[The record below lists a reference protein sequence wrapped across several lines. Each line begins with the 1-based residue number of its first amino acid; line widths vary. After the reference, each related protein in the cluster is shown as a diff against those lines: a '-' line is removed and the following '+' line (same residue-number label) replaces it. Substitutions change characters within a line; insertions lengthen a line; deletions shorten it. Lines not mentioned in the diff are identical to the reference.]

1 MRLYYLIEAPIG
13 SFLKPASEDKQM
25 SISEQN
31 YHVQIL
37 WLCYLIGH
45 PNGNRTHI
53 AAVKGRWTKPLFDGA
68 MVGRIG
74 NDPISKGLQPNA
86 NPSQLSSGLFMVG
99 REGIC
104 TFTELTAVLQTVE
117 LTRAQPTQM
126 IGTIEIWTHS
136 GCDPVLLRRGFP

>member
-1 MRLYYLIEAPIG
+1 MRLYYLIKALIG
-13 SFLKPASEDKQM
+13 SFPKPASEDKQM

-37 WLCYLIGH
+37 WLCYLIGD
-45 PNGNRTHI
+45 PCGARSRRCCRER
-53 AAVKGRWTKPLFDGA
+53 AVCFSEFHQRAIL
-68 MVGRIG
+68 VGRIG

-126 IGTIEIWTHS
+126 IGTIEI
-136 GCDPVLLRRGFP
+136 